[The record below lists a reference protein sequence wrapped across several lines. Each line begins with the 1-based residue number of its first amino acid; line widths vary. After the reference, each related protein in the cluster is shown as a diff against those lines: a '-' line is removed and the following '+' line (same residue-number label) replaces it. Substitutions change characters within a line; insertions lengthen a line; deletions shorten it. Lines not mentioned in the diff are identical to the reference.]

1 MNPIEEK
8 NNFQDFQDFAE
19 RENISAAQR
28 ETCSFAREHRD
39 EDTARLL
46 LSAARYPSIDMPAAV
61 QQIEGLRTARE
72 KWPSLAECAEYL
84 YPPRL
89 NREQASSEAAAL
101 YKSRIISSC
110 SPCGLTK
117 SIDPTVGFL
126 NHAAGGGEI
135 SPARYAHEI
144 HRSNEM
150 KPTAGLRIADLTG
163 GMGVDTLAF
172 AKVAEHVDYVERD
185 AQLCAFMEHN
195 LRALGVDNVT
205 VHCADSLQWLAANPS
220 PLSVLYLDPARR
232 DAAGRKVAAFED
244 CTPDL
249 LANLALLRGSCQRLL
264 VKASPMIDLA
274 LACRQLGG
282 VSEVH
287 VVELRGECKEVL
299 FLLGGAAAEDPQIVC
314 VNLNNQSIQNI
325 QKTFTFTRSEEA
337 AAEADL
343 CDAVGSWLYEPGAA
357 LMKAG
362 PYRLLAQRYG
372 LLMLGPNTH
381 LYTADRRVDDFP
393 GRVLRVV
400 QEVRGGRKE
409 LAALLPDGRAH
420 VVTRNYP
427 AEAATLQRQ
436 LGLREG
442 GDHFV
447 VGTTVGRR
455 RTLLL
460 CEQE

>member
-1 MNPIEEK
+1 MLSLSK
-8 NNFQDFQDFAE
+8 
-19 RENISAAQR
+19 
-28 ETCSFAREHRD
+28 ETLAFAREHAE

-46 LSAARYPSIDMPAAV
+46 LSAARYPGIDMPAAV
-61 QQIEGLRTARE
+61 QQIEGLRVARD
-72 KWPSLAECAEYL
+72 KWPSLLDCPDYL

-89 NREQASSEAAAL
+89 NREQSSSEVTAH
-101 YKSRIISSC
+101 YKAS
-110 SPCGLTK
+110 LF
-117 SIDPTVGFL
+117 SIFL
-126 NHAAGGGEI
+126 PGSKGDTACD
-135 SPARYAHEI
+135 
-144 HRSNEM
+144 RSGANSQFS
-150 KPTAGLRIADLTG
+150 IFADLTG
-163 GMGVDTLAF
+163 GMGIDTLAF
-172 AKVAEHVDYVERD
+172 ARVAQHVDYVERD
-185 AQLCAFMEHN
+185 AQLCALMEHN

-205 VHCADSLQWLAANPS
+205 VHCADSLDWLQQSITHHSSFNTIF
-220 PLSVLYLDPARR
+220 LDPARR
-232 DAAGRKVAAFED
+232 DARGRKVAAFED

-264 VKASPMIDLA
+264 VKASPMIDID
-274 LACRQLGG
+274 LACRQLGA

-287 VVELRGECKEVL
+287 VVAFKGECKEVL
-299 FLLGGAAAEDPQIVC
+299 FLLGGDAAEEPRIVC

-337 AAEADL
+337 DAEADL
-343 CDAVGSWLYEPGAA
+343 CDAVGAWLYEPGAA
-357 LMKAG
+357 LMKSA

-393 GRVLRVV
+393 GRVLRVL
-400 QEVRGGRKE
+400 QEVKGGRKE

>member
-61 QQIEGLRTARE
+61 QQIEGLRASKE
-72 KWPSLAECAEYL
+72 KWPSLMTCEDFL

-89 NREQASSEAAAL
+89 NREQASSEVTAA
-101 YKSRIISSC
+101 YKARLI
-110 SPCGLTK
+110 
-117 SIDPTVGFL
+117 
-126 NHAAGGGEI
+126 AAN
-135 SPARYAHEI
+135 AV
-144 HRSNEM
+144 
-150 KPTAGLRIADLTG
+150 ADLTG
-163 GMGVDTLAF
+163 GMGIDTLAF
-172 AKVAEHVDYVERD
+172 ARVAQHVDYVERD
-185 AQLCAFMEHN
+185 AQLCALMEHN
-195 LRALGVDNVT
+195 LRALGVDNVD
-205 VHCADSLQWLAANPS
+205 VHCADSLDWLQQSITQHSSFNTIF
-220 PLSVLYLDPARR
+220 LDPARR
-232 DAAGRKVAAFED
+232 DARGRKVAAFED

-264 VKASPMIDLA
+264 VKASPMIDID
-274 LACRQLGG
+274 LACRQLGA

-287 VVELRGECKEVL
+287 VVAVKSECKEVL
-299 FLLGGAAAEDPQIVC
+299 FLLGGDAAEEPQIVC

-343 CDAVGSWLYEPGAA
+343 CDAVGAWLYEPGAA

-372 LLMLGPNTH
+372 LLMLSPNTH

-393 GRVLRVV
+393 GRVLRVL
-400 QEVRGGRKE
+400 QEVKGGRKE
-409 LAALLPDGRAH
+409 LVALLPDGRAH